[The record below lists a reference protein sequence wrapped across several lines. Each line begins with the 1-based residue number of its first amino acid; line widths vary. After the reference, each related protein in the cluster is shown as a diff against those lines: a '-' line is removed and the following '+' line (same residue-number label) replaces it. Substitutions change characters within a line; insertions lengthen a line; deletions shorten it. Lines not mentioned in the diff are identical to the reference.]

1 MSNNNNNLVVAMGK
15 IYSSQAN
22 TPEMMVMKAS
32 LQEQGKLW
40 VFNGQFKV
48 LLVMQSKKATTN
60 LYNKYMP
67 HGYHFILYA
76 YFYIYLSFFA
86 ALQNL
91 LHVYGMIHDYEM
103 TG

>member
-15 IYSSQAN
+15 VYSSQAN

-32 LQEQGKLW
+32 LQGQGKLW
-40 VFNGQFKV
+40 VFNGQYKV
-48 LLVMQSKKATTN
+48 LLVMQRKKATTN

-67 HGYHFILYA
+67 HGYHVILYA
-76 YFYIYLSFFA
+76 YYIYLSFLE
-86 ALQNL
+86 ALQYL
-91 LHVYGMIHDYEM
+91 LYGMIHDYEM